1 MEIRLDMNKLVR
13 KILLL
18 LCVLVITV
26 SVNASPLL
34 LVGYPAQD
42 PDLDTL
48 RSGLFYPGDESF
60 SFFQKQFFIKNTF
73 YNLGMVY
80 SISIL
85 EGHPDLRYK
94 LWLQPDPANIVVL
107 LPGLGTNY
115 TSSKITAFA
124 ELFYLKGYSVL
135 AISDVFNWEFSE
147 AASSV
152 LTPGYTPVDSE
163 DIYFAVSKILDHVE
177 STHPKRIKDKLL
189 VGYSMGALHTLF
201 IADLETKLGDSKI
214 GFSRYLAL
222 NPPVDLLYAAKKL
235 DSYYDVAG
243 LWTPKQ
249 IDDAITKGVGFIMK
263 LNNKKFDQNDKVPL
277 TKEEARY
284 LIGFDFHNSLMELI
298 YSINSRED
306 LGIIKAKSSWFSREA
321 VYKEIEPFS
330 FEDYLVKFL
339 ENYYENKLNIKM
351 TTEELNR
358 SSSLTAIENTLK
370 ANEKIRVIDTQD
382 DFLVSKDQASWLA
395 KTLGNKLTTLSN
407 GGHLGYLHFKQA
419 SDVIC
424 SKLIE

>member
-1 MEIRLDMNKLVR
+1 MEIQADMNKLNR
-13 KILLL
+13 KIILLL
-18 LCVLVITV
+18 CALFVAI
-26 SVNASPLL
+26 SVKASPLL

-80 SISIL
+80 NISIIK
-85 EGHPDLRYK
+85 GHPDLRYK
-94 LWLQPDPANIVVL
+94 LWLQPDHANIVVL
-107 LPGLGTNY
+107 IPGLGSNY
-115 TSSKITAFA
+115 TSPKITAFA

-163 DIYFAVSKILDHVE
+163 DMYFAVSKILNYIE
-177 STHPKRIKDKLL
+177 LTHPKRIKDKFL

-201 IADLETKLGDSKI
+201 IADLETKLGSDKI

-222 NPPVDLLYAAKKL
+222 NPPVDLLYAAEKL
-235 DSYYDVAG
+235 DAYYAVAG
-243 LWTPKQ
+243 SWTPKQ
-249 IDDAITKGVGFIMK
+249 RDDAITKGVDFIMK
-263 LNNKKFDQNDKVPL
+263 LNGKKFNQNDKVPL

-284 LIGFDFHNSLMELI
+284 LIGLDFHNSLMELI

-306 LGIIKAKSSWFSREA
+306 LGVIKAKASWFSRDA
-321 VYKEIEPFS
+321 VYKEIEAFS

-339 ENYYENKLNIKM
+339 ENYYASKLNIKM
-351 TTEELNR
+351 TTGELNKA
-358 SSSLTAIENTLK
+358 SSLTAIENTLK
-370 ANEKIRVIDTQD
+370 TDDKIVVIDTKD
-382 DFLVSKDQASWLA
+382 DFLVSKEQKEWLA
-395 KTLGNKLTTLSN
+395 KTLGDKLTTLSN
-407 GGHLGYLHFKQA
+407 GGHLGYLHFDQA
-419 SDVIC
+419 SDLIC
-424 SKLIE
+424 SKLSD

>member
-1 MEIRLDMNKLVR
+1 MEIRLDMNKLFR
-13 KILLL
+13 KLLLL
-18 LCVLVITV
+18 LCVLITAI
-26 SVNASPLL
+26 SVKASPLL

-60 SFFQKQFFIKNTF
+60 SFFHKQFFIKNTF

-80 SISIL
+80 DISIL
-85 EGHPDLRYK
+85 KDHPDLRYK
-94 LWLQPDPANIVVL
+94 LWLQDKPANLVVL

-115 TSSKITAFA
+115 TSTKITAFA

-163 DIYFAVSKILDHVE
+163 DIYFALSKILNNIELRYPD
-177 STHPKRIKDKLL
+177 RIKNKILA
-189 VGYSMGALHTLF
+189 GYSLGALHTLF
-201 IADLETKLGDSKI
+201 IADLENKLGKDKI
-214 GFSRYLAL
+214 GFSRFLAL

-235 DSYYDVAG
+235 DSYYAVAG
-243 LWTPKQ
+243 SWSQKD
-249 IDDAITKGVGFIMK
+249 IDDAITKGVDFIMK
-263 LNNKKFDQNDKVPL
+263 LNGKKFSLNDKVPL
-277 TKEEARY
+277 TTDQARY
-284 LIGFDFHNSLMELI
+284 LIGFDFHNSLVELI

-306 LGIIKAKSSWFSREA
+306 LGVIKAKASWFSRDA
-321 VYKEIEPFS
+321 VYKEIEHFS

-339 ENYYENKLNIKM
+339 ENYYANKLNIKM
-351 TTEELNR
+351 TMDELNKA
-358 SSSLTAIENTLK
+358 SSLTAIETTLK
-370 ANEKIRVIDTQD
+370 TDDKIAVIDTKD
-382 DFLVSKDQASWLA
+382 DFLVSAEQRDWLG
-395 KTLGNKLTTLSN
+395 KTLGDKLTTLSN

-419 SDVIC
+419 SDIIC
-424 SKLIE
+424 SKIAD